1 MNRHLIKSISQE
13 LFLKMIGFGIFMGI
27 IFPFFTYFLLDLP
40 PHKVFSPLFFSL
52 CIAAGITVGL
62 CNYYLFKVVVAIY
75 LKRIQFKLSS
85 FRQNLKNI
93 LWKDSKDFNP
103 DKYILKINSADT
115 IGEIT
120 EEYNIF
126 MTTLTRLLKA
136 DRKTANFLDLL
147 QQKVKIQDIS
157 DTIVD
162 VFKDYFGANGGC
174 LFSLEKSVLQLVTKS
189 NLIVDIESIDQEYCH
204 DIIKKGKIVVLEEI
218 DNLPVRFNIGIGSL
232 NPYTI
237 AYLPIIYQL
246 RPVGLCILSAQQK
259 FKANFSSIESL
270 NLTNQAAPFLYN
282 RMLMR
287 KLEVLAAIDELTGLL
302 NRRYGMKRLNEE
314 FERAKRHNSTLS
326 VTMLDI
332 DNFKQLNDTYG
343 HLAGDHILKTFAE
356 LICEESRVSEFALR
370 YGGEEFLIIFP
381 GASVIS
387 CDRVVERMRRKTE
400 ALSITFMQHNL
411 HFTFSAGIA
420 AYPGDQI
427 NDQTQLVNAADQ
439 ALYQAKNQ
447 GKNQIA
453 IYSCSNTTTP
463 TQTS

>member
-1 MNRHLIKSISQE
+1 
-13 LFLKMIGFGIFMGI
+13 MI
-27 IFPFFTYFLLDLP
+27 
-40 PHKVFSPLFFSL
+40 
-52 CIAAGITVGL
+52 
-62 CNYYLFKVVVAIY
+62 
-75 LKRIQFKLSS
+75 
-85 FRQNLKNI
+85 
-93 LWKDSKDFNP
+93 
-103 DKYILKINSADT
+103 
-115 IGEIT
+115 
-120 EEYNIF
+120 
-126 MTTLTRLLKA
+126 
-136 DRKTANFLDLL
+136 
-147 QQKVKIQDIS
+147 
-157 DTIVD
+157 
-162 VFKDYFGANGGC
+162 
-174 LFSLEKSVLQLVTKS
+174 
-189 NLIVDIESIDQEYCH
+189 
-204 DIIKKGKIVVLEEI
+204 
-218 DNLPVRFNIGIGSL
+218 
-232 NPYTI
+232 
-237 AYLPIIYQL
+237 
-246 RPVGLCILSAQQK
+246 
-259 FKANFSSIESL
+259 
-270 NLTNQAAPFLYN
+270 
-282 RMLMR
+282 

-400 ALSITFMQHNL
+400 ALSISFMQHNL